1 MHYDCKSDYLVSDAK
16 SDFQLYAKPCYMYA
30 TIYSI
35 ALPRLLLLVV
45 FCLNSICSV
54 FGYFSSIC
62 CSSDSIFS
70 LRSSLFFSSSDRY
83 CLRFDCCRFD
93 GLFQLQLFNCLLQ
106 YIGGCYRWN
115 AMRSTLAHTHT
126 DILWLSII
134 MHWFVWY
141 ILCISCYLFAWFQ
154 IFLYFMCVSAV
165 RSVHQIR
172 TDYSH

>member
-62 CSSDSIFS
+62 CLSDSIFS

-115 AMRSTLAHTHT
+115 AMRSTLAHTHRHSMAFYNNAL
-126 DILWLSII
+126 ICVI
-134 MHWFVWY
+134 
-141 ILCISCYLFAWFQ
+141 
-154 IFLYFMCVSAV
+154 YFMYFLLLVCLISNLFILYVCFCGAIGPPD
-165 RSVHQIR
+165 QNWL
-172 TDYSH
+172 